1 MVTLPAASVPT
12 LMPST
17 RRNEAVGSEVGL
29 GVGKEVGGAD
39 GTAVGNAVGN
49 GDGDVVGR
57 EVGSGDG
64 LAVGWPKTSPSLT
77 HM

>member
-12 LMPST
+12 LTPST
-17 RRNEAVGSEVGL
+17 RRKEAVGSEVGL
-29 GVGKEVGGAD
+29 GVGREVGSAD
-39 GTAVGNAVGN
+39 GTAVGSAVGS
-49 GDGDVVGR
+49 GDGSVVGR
-57 EVGSGDG
+57 DVGSGDG